1 MRLNDVR
8 LLHFGKLSLASICF
22 TVALHGSASAQFSG
36 SAKSN
41 VTTVEEARTA
51 RVGSRVSLTGS
62 LKKEVGERS
71 ICSGMRQAIF
81 AFGSSVNFGE
91 AER

>member
-8 LLHFGKLSLASICF
+8 PLHFGKLSLASVCLAI
-22 TVALHGSASAQFSG
+22 ALHGSASAQFSG

-62 LKKEVGERS
+62 LKKEVR
-71 ICSGMRQAIF
+71 RAQ
-81 AFGSSVNFGE
+81 
-91 AER
+91 